1 MAIVNN
7 QFKIGQVAKLTGLS
21 VKSIRYYHDIGLVQ
35 GKRNEAGYRLYS
47 DADINSLNFIH
58 QCRDLGFSLEHCQH
72 LLSLNNNQQRQ
83 AENVRQLAIEH
94 LEEVNQK
101 IIKLEKLKHDL
112 EQMIGHCQGGKQS
125 KCAILDGINKA

>member
-1 MAIVNN
+1 MPNRVKGSLHL
-7 QFKIGQVAKLTGLS
+7 FKNTCSRWFLP
-21 VKSIRYYHDIGLVQ
+21 
-35 GKRNEAGYRLYS
+35 
-47 DADINSLNFIH
+47 DINSLNFIH

-94 LEEVNQK
+94 LAEVNQK
-101 IIKLEKLKHDL
+101 ITKLEKLKRDL